1 MPSVAAPYSP
11 KAAPGARRCFAIMSN
26 RRSEPRFSAD
36 QPVVVTVVDQG
47 DGHAGAG
54 RIVDF
59 SASGIGFEV
68 DFCLSPGCQVKIQWP
83 RGVVL
88 GEVRYCAQKSVK
100 NFRAGLKITEVV
112 AIAEISEHSGAA

>member
-1 MPSVAAPYSP
+1 
-11 KAAPGARRCFAIMSN
+11 MSN

-36 QPVVVTVVDQG
+36 QPVLVTVVDPA
-47 DGHAGAG
+47 DGQTGAG
-54 RIVDF
+54 RIIDF

-68 DFCLSPGCQVKIQWP
+68 DFRLPPGCRVKIEWQ

-88 GEVRYCAQKSVK
+88 GEVRYCSQKSVE

>member
-1 MPSVAAPYSP
+1 MPPVAAPYSS
-11 KAAPGARRCFAIMSN
+11 KASAGGRRWFAIMSN

-36 QPVVVTVVDQG
+36 QPVLVTIVDPAGGQT
-47 DGHAGAG
+47 GAG

-68 DFCLSPGCQVKIQWP
+68 DFCLLPGNRVKVQWP
-83 RGVVL
+83 RGVVV
-88 GEVRYCAQKSVK
+88 GEVRYCAQKSAK
-100 NFRAGLKITEVV
+100 NFRAGLKITEVL